1 MLCSKVTTL
10 FVILRTM
17 DYSLRSYLSPLLKV
31 NLIEPYQPE
40 GIQWMYEHETTI
52 ISCNDE
58 HLPLGGLVADEVGLG
73 KTLLAVSTILLNP
86 KPNTLVILPKSL
98 VFQWEEQIN
107 KFTDHIVVHVVTRG
121 QDIIEIDKN
130 SNKLNVYLFSQSL
143 LNKKN
148 STVGDSNAHNIPW
161 DRIFIDEAHVLR
173 NKKSKFY
180 DSCSMLQS
188 EIKWAL
194 TATPVMNRMSDFVN
208 IMEWVGVSRHI
219 CQTEKDFITSTFIL
233 RRTKEDVNTSN
244 IKNMK
249 CNVQVKKIPFVTT
262 EEAVMYAK
270 VFHEERN
277 MIKKKNQKMNVP
289 DLLEHLLRVRQLCIH
304 PQLYLDGMSKKK
316 QSNFGNWDTVV
327 TKIQELKKCIKSQ
340 PIDDKCII
348 FCQFV
353 QEIDKYEKALAQIG
367 VSSVRLDGKMNMNE
381 RNESVIKFKTDD
393 NIKAFIIQIN
403 TGGQGINLE
412 NANHIYIM
420 SPNWNPAIEYQAIG
434 RAYRT
439 GQTKTVHVTK
449 FCITSGTHDTPFIEE
464 NIIELQDRKKKIIAQ
479 LLNDPRIIHDGLEIN
494 TDMSVGLSAL
504 DIMKLFNLHK

>member
-1 MLCSKVTTL
+1 ME
-10 FVILRTM
+10 
-17 DYSLRSYLSPLLKV
+17 YSLRLRLYPLLKV

-40 GIQWMYEHETTI
+40 GIQWMYEHETI
-52 ISCNDE
+52 ITYFNDE
-58 HLPLGGLVADEVGLG
+58 PLPYGGLVADEVGLG
-73 KTLLAVSTILLNP
+73 KTLLAISTMLLNP
-86 KPNTLVILPKSL
+86 KPNTLIILPKSL
-98 VFQWEEQIN
+98 VFQWKEQID
-107 KFTDHIVVHVVTRG
+107 KFTDHIVVHVVTTSK
-121 QDIIEIDKN
+121 DHIEIDKN
-130 SNKLNVYLFSQSL
+130 SNRINVFLFSQSL
-143 LNKKN
+143 LNKKH
-148 STVGDSNAHNIPW
+148 STAGDSIAHNIQW

-208 IMEWVGVSRHI
+208 IMEWVGVSRHT
-219 CQTEKDFITSTFIL
+219 CQTEKDYVTSTFIL
-233 RRTKEDVNTSN
+233 RRTKEDVKSSN
-244 IKNMK
+244 VQNMK

-262 EEAVMYAK
+262 EEAAIYAK
-270 VFHEERN
+270 VYHQERN
-277 MIKKKNQKMNVP
+277 MIKKKNQKVNVP

-316 QSNFGNWDTVV
+316 QSDFGNWDTLV
-327 TKIQELKKCIKSQ
+327 TKIQELKKCIQSQ

-381 RNESVIKFKTDD
+381 RNESVTKFKT
-393 NIKAFIIQIN
+393 NSTIKAFIIQIN
-403 TGGQGINLE
+403 TGGQGINLQ

-420 SPNWNPAIEYQAIG
+420 SPNWNPAVEYQAIG

-449 FCITSGTHDTPFIEE
+449 FCITSGTQDTPFIEE
-464 NIIELQDRKKKIIAQ
+464 NIIELQDRKKKIIAH
-479 LLNDPRIIHDGLEIN
+479 LLNDPRIVDDGLQIN